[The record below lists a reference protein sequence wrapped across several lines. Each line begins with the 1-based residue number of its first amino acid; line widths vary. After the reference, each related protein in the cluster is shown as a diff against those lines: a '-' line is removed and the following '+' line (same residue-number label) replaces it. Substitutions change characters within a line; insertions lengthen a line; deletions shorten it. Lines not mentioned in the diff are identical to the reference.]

1 MVREHVWLPVEGG
14 EGGLFSSRERLWMDG
29 VACVRVPE
37 RVFYRSAQKEPFL
50 GLYFVPRAE
59 QDMRWSL
66 KVLGI

>member
-1 MVREHVWLPVEGG
+1 M
-14 EGGLFSSRERLWMDG
+14 FSSRERLWMDG
-29 VACVRVPE
+29 VACVLRVPE
-37 RVFYRSAQKEPFL
+37 RVFYRSAQKGPFL